1 MRNYSYGTAKKRFC
15 QEKGNFFMSES
26 LRESI
31 SQNVN
36 LCSSPSELKITD
48 IRVANLYGAPKHCPL
63 IKVYTNQGLVGYGEV
78 RDASSATYAL
88 MLKSRL
94 IGENPCNV
102 DKIFRRIKQFGGHS
116 RQGGGVSGLEI
127 AMWDLAGKA
136 WGVPLWQ
143 MLGGKFRD
151 KVRMYGDTD
160 VDGKHTG
167 ADMGRAILKRIERG
181 FTMVKMDLG
190 IELLLDEPGTLNAPI
205 GFLEDIKKYSMKAI
219 LHQSGSI
226 DMDMMLG
233 KNYETFTVP
242 HYATGIHITEKGLD
256 YLEDYVRQ
264 VREVIGYEIPLAIDH
279 VGHVGIDDVIR
290 LAGRLEKYNIAWL
303 EDVAPWY
310 LTGHFK
316 KISRASRIPICTGE
330 DIFLAENFEPLM
342 KNGGV
347 SMGHPDLLT
356 IGGALEMKKLGGLC
370 DKYGVGLA
378 VHMAESPIACMAA
391 IHTAAALSN
400 CLAVEFHSVDIPW
413 WNDLVYGIANPLFK
427 DGFVDVPNTP
437 GLGIEGINEELLA
450 QHLHPKFPGQWE
462 PTDEWNK
469 EWANDRE
476 WS

>member
-1 MRNYSYGTAKKRFC
+1 MSTEKKQC
-15 QEKGNFFMSES
+15 S
-26 LRESI
+26 SI
-31 SQNVN
+31 NEQISKTVN
-36 LCSSPSELKITD
+36 TCSSPSQLKITD

-102 DKIFRRIKQFGGHS
+102 DKIFRRIKQFGGPS

-167 ADMGRAILKRIERG
+167 EDMGKAILKRVKMG

-190 IELLLDEPGTLNAPI
+190 IELMIDEPGCLNAPL

-219 LHQSGSI
+219 SHQSGSI

-233 KNYETFTVP
+233 KNYEVFTIP
-242 HYATGIHITEKGLD
+242 HYATGIHITPKGMD
-256 YLEDYVRQ
+256 FLEDYIKQ
-264 VREVIGYEIPLAIDH
+264 VRSVIGYEIPLAIDH
-279 VGHVGIDDVIR
+279 FGHVCLEDCIIF
-290 LAGRLEKYNIAWL
+290 AKRLEKYNIAWL
-303 EDVAPWY
+303 EDIAPWH
-310 LTGHFK
+310 LTKHYE
-316 KISRASRIPICTGE
+316 KIAHACNVPICTGE
-330 DIFLAENFEPLM
+330 DIYLAENFEPLM
-342 KNGGV
+342 ACGGV
-347 SMGHPDLLT
+347 SMVQPDMLT
-356 IGGALEMKKLGGLC
+356 IGGALEMKKLGNMC
-370 DKYGVGLA
+370 EKYGVGMAL
-378 VHMAESPIACMAA
+378 HMAESPIACMAA
-391 IHTAAALSN
+391 IHAAAAIQN
-400 CLAVEFHSVDIPW
+400 VMAVEFHSVDIPW
-413 WNDLVYGIANPLFK
+413 WNDLANGIANPLFK
-427 DGFVDVPNTP
+427 NGFVDVPDTP
-437 GLGIEGINEELLA
+437 GLGIESLNEELISK
-450 QHLHPKFPGQWE
+450 HLHPKFPGMWE